1 MFYVV
6 LIFLNLW
13 QESWYI
19 KANALSEVSEIS
31 WVFLEGKI
39 GFLSIYWS
47 VSKIL
52 LTQHVIKS
60 DNAKFLH

>member
-39 GFLSIYWS
+39 GFLSISWS
-47 VSKIL
+47 V
-52 LTQHVIKS
+52 
-60 DNAKFLH
+60 